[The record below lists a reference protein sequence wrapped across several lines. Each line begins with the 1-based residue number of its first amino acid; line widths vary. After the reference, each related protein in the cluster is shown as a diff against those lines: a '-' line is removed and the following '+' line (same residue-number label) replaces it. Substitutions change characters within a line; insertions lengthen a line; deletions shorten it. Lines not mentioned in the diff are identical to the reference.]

1 MTSELSAF
9 EKSLIIVISE
19 FNESIIENL
28 LQGAQD
34 SFAHYGGKNSDLIVY
49 RVPGAFEIPGTIQ
62 KVLKSHDP
70 DAIVALGAIIR
81 GKTHHFDYVATES
94 AKGIAGL
101 SLNASIPIINGVIT
115 TDNIMQAKARSE
127 VGGRNKGWDSIEAAL
142 QTIAVY
148 QQISSDSK

>member
-9 EKSLIIVISE
+9 KKSLIIVISE

-34 SFAHYGGKNSDLIVY
+34 SFVHYGGKNSDLIVY

-62 KVLKSHDP
+62 KILKSRDP

-81 GKTHHFDYVATES
+81 GETHHFDYVATES
-94 AKGIAGL
+94 ARGIAEL
-101 SLNASIPIINGVIT
+101 SLNADIPIINGVIT
-115 TDNIMQAKARSE
+115 TDNVMQAKARSKL
-127 VGGRNKGWDSIEAAL
+127 GGRNKGWDSIEAAL
-142 QTIAVY
+142 QTISVY
-148 QQISSDSK
+148 QKIFSDPK